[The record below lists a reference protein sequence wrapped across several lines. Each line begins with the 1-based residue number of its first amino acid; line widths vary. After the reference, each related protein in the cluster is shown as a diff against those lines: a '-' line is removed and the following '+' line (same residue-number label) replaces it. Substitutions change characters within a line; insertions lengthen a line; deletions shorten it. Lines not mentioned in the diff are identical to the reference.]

1 MYIFIINPKAGS
13 GRALKVFS
21 DIQNSAVYRQMDSQ
35 YFFTEYE
42 GHGEAIARKISA
54 DPEGKTIIVVGGDGT
69 IHEVMN
75 GLISTEIRI
84 AFIPAGSGNDFAR
97 GCGIKGKPEE
107 ILRKIIEHNMVRPYW
122 IGNYTA
128 DGYGVHKFVNS
139 IGFGFDAAI
148 AHAANQ
154 SSYRR
159 FLNALGLG
167 TLSYVIALIYVLMY
181 YKPMSMELEIDNEK
195 RILKDCWMVT
205 IANHP
210 YYGGGMKIIPT
221 AVIQPNVFPLL
232 IIHSI
237 SKWKVLALFITVF
250 LGIHTRFK
258 EVEIL
263 EATTLKITA
272 ETSIPFQTDGQT
284 GKCSSS
290 LISKQKEAV
299 HITGINEAWAK

>member
-1 MYIFIINPKAGS
+1 MYLFIINPKAGS

-21 DIQNSAVYRQMDSQ
+21 DIQNSAVYRQIDSQ

-54 DPEGKTIIVVGGDGT
+54 APEEKTIIVIGGDGT

-75 GLISTEIRI
+75 GLTTTDIPLS
-84 AFIPAGSGNDFAR
+84 FIPAGSGNDFAR

-107 ILRKIIEHNMVRPYW
+107 ILREIVEHRKTHPYW
-122 IGNYTA
+122 IGNYTVDHHA
-128 DGYGVHKFVNS
+128 GRKFVNS

-159 FLNALGLG
+159 FLNAVGLG

-181 YKPMSMELEIDNEK
+181 YKPMSIELEIDNEK

-210 YYGGGMKIIPT
+210 YYGGGMKIIPN
-221 AVIQPNVFPLL
+221 AVIRPNVFPLL

-237 SKWKVLALFITVF
+237 SKWKVLALFMTVF

-263 EATTLKITA
+263 EATTVKL
-272 ETSIPFQTDGQT
+272 TSKTTIPFQTDGQAGT
-284 GKCSSS
+284 CRFTS
-290 LISKQKEAV
+290 ISKQKEAI
-299 HITGINEAWAK
+299 HITGINEVWAK